1 MASLIRCDEFWSYN
15 AEFQACGAQCAL
27 LIGGVLHLKPEH
39 LQSFAMRFPNMR
51 RVKHGA
57 SPGEFNGLFMLTDE
71 QRQTQAL
78 RLLANCNVRTIP
90 LGHAGGWRCLHVQ
103 LAPISCPQRVG
114 QAEQS
119 LQNQLLR
126 VMQQRQGQGAV
137 VGQGAGAAG
146 ERATSPGATGNAT
159 GGRPGS
165 PGGLVRGADAWVMRA
180 NEAKRRNTEPM
191 MPSQGYGGGGYMVQP
206 GMLPG
211 QGPGSATGDWK
222 CANCG
227 NINFAFRDKC
237 NRCNTSRP
245 GAKVY
250 GPVSAN
256 ERRICPF
263 TVMLMRV
270 PSHASEL
277 QVAEALLVFGEL
289 APGGIK
295 FHRQGAKF
303 KQRRVRMPPDGLALH
318 AFCRFLRPASAS
330 AALQRSE
337 VLILGSPVQ
346 INPAFMRGAMPA
358 DLDGNGISFGV
369 QPGQPAGAGGPGGA
383 GDMGGAGGLHG
394 NLSGGGSM
402 MAGANLG
409 ANLGGSMMAGAGI
422 GGPTNLGSNLGMNL
436 GGGPNNNMG
445 GAMAGTN
452 LGMNLGGGM
461 AGQGGA
467 GGAGGMGMGGARQM
481 GMGGQQQPGMPPLPS
496 YSGGMGGGGMGGG
509 GMGGGGQGG
518 MGGSQQHAIMPP
530 LPPSSCSGAMMG
542 TGASSAMMGAGG
554 MGDALVTRA
563 PYTASQLEALQ
574 MQMSE
579 MGMGGSAHGSSNG
592 SFKSQLSSE
601 SGAQHGAS
609 EPTVPIDATSFLCA
623 CLPLLCQLDSFKAQV
638 LRIAPTSDALVVGLQ
653 GAMRALAQSSTAL
666 SSPQGLRSHLPSMV
680 VDGARLKL
688 SGASDVGEAFE
699 ALVGLFTES
708 ADQRFVSCVE
718 HHFSMSIMEMC
729 ECTCDEMLEPLHY
742 RQSTAYVSVP
752 LLLQQLAS
760 GPATAAGALTS
771 QLASSAGPLCPTYN
785 CGNRMQILRYLMQPM
800 PGLLPVGLSWET
812 VPPAPPVVHQLLRAL
827 PTSIDMQHAFKSAP
841 QPATAMLRG
850 VLCSSQ
856 HAQHGVGACASF
868 AFDPA
873 LGGWVHSVDG
883 AVLGGDWASVAAVCS
898 EQHYKPGLLLY
909 QVNPSQF

>member
-1 MASLIRCDEFWSYN
+1 
-15 AEFQACGAQCAL
+15 
-27 LIGGVLHLKPEH
+27 
-39 LQSFAMRFPNMR
+39 
-51 RVKHGA
+51 
-57 SPGEFNGLFMLTDE
+57 
-71 QRQTQAL
+71 
-78 RLLANCNVRTIP
+78 
-90 LGHAGGWRCLHVQ
+90 
-103 LAPISCPQRVG
+103 
-114 QAEQS
+114 
-119 LQNQLLR
+119 
-126 VMQQRQGQGAV
+126 
-137 VGQGAGAAG
+137 
-146 ERATSPGATGNAT
+146 
-159 GGRPGS
+159 
-165 PGGLVRGADAWVMRA
+165 
-180 NEAKRRNTEPM
+180 
-191 MPSQGYGGGGYMVQP
+191 
-206 GMLPG
+206 
-211 QGPGSATGDWK
+211 
-222 CANCG
+222 
-227 NINFAFRDKC
+227 
-237 NRCNTSRP
+237 
-245 GAKVY
+245 
-250 GPVSAN
+250 
-256 ERRICPF
+256 
-263 TVMLMRV
+263 
-270 PSHASEL
+270 
-277 QVAEALLVFGEL
+277 
-289 APGGIK
+289 
-295 FHRQGAKF
+295 
-303 KQRRVRMPPDGLALH
+303 
-318 AFCRFLRPASAS
+318 
-330 AALQRSE
+330 
-337 VLILGSPVQ
+337 
-346 INPAFMRGAMPA
+346 
-358 DLDGNGISFGV
+358 
-369 QPGQPAGAGGPGGA
+369 
-383 GDMGGAGGLHG
+383 
-394 NLSGGGSM
+394 
-402 MAGANLG
+402 
-409 ANLGGSMMAGAGI
+409 
-422 GGPTNLGSNLGMNL
+422 
-436 GGGPNNNMG
+436 
-445 GAMAGTN
+445 
-452 LGMNLGGGM
+452 
-461 AGQGGA
+461 
-467 GGAGGMGMGGARQM
+467 
-481 GMGGQQQPGMPPLPS
+481 
-496 YSGGMGGGGMGGG
+496 
-509 GMGGGGQGG
+509 
-518 MGGSQQHAIMPP
+518 
-530 LPPSSCSGAMMG
+530 MMG

-579 MGMGGSAHGSSNG
+579 MGMGGSAHGSANG
-592 SFKSQLSSE
+592 SFKSQLSAE
-601 SGAQHGAS
+601 SGAQHGEHGAS

-841 QPATAMLRG
+841 QPATATLRG

-883 AVLGGDWASVAAVCS
+883 AVLGGDLASVAAVCS